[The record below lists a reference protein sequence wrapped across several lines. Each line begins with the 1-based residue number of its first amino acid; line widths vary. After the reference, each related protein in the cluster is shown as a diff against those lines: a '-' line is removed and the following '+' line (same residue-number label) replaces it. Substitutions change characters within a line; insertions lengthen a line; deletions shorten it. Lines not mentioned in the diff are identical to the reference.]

1 MNGLLQ
7 KVRYALRG
15 LLGILSQLKLGVSY
29 DGSVQAIRTLLRS
42 PGFALAGALSLALA
56 IAANTVAFEY

>member
-7 KVRYALRG
+7 EVRYALRG

-29 DGSVQAIRTLLRS
+29 DW
-42 PGFALAGALSLALA
+42 
-56 IAANTVAFEY
+56 